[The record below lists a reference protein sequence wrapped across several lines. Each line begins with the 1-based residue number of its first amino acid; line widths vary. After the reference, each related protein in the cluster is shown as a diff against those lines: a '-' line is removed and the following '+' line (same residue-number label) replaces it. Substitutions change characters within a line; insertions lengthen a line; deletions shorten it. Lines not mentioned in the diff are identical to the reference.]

1 VNLLSP
7 ILQNTVN
14 DH

>member
-7 ILQNTVN
+7 ILQNTDN